1 VCGRALRLRRKDTAE
16 LVLCVPKHV
25 DTKTYSPPLGYV
37 PLSFNANE
45 HVDTDVNGAA
55 PNQWFDIAV
64 NCIPTDACHVSS
76 FANDEIDA
84 SNLGDPMT
92 RIRVS
97 VDSEHQMIAISVN
110 HSLVDAGSI
119 SLFMSA
125 WSRQYQLCR
134 ELGGAEADKHEDAER
149 PHIPFTIQYLT

>member
-1 VCGRALRLRRKDTAE
+1 M
-16 LVLCVPKHV
+16 
-25 DTKTYSPPLGYV
+25 GYV

-97 VDSEHQMIAISVN
+97 VDSEHPEHQMIAISVN

-125 WSRQYQLCR
+125 WSRHNISSVVSLVEQKQTNMKMLS
-134 ELGGAEADKHEDAER
+134 D
-149 PHIPFTIQYLT
+149 PIYLSPSNI